1 LSVKVNRKTMKKYNI
16 CSFLDYIHLS
26 DVLSD
31 IDGEIITRPDVVWTR
46 ISAKNKIAFNT
57 DPENTDAGTILKQVV
72 SLPADVEESS
82 SLLNSKRYYI
92 IRLTIDDEIVT
103 VGSTE
108 YPAVKTYSD
117 NKIRSTITFT
127 RLSPL

>member
-1 LSVKVNRKTMKKYNI
+1 MKKNNI
-16 CSFLDYIHLS
+16 CSYLDYVHIS

-31 IDGEIITRPDVVWTR
+31 IDGEIILKSDVAWTR
-46 ISAKNKIAFNT
+46 ITAKNKITYTT
-57 DPENTDAGTILKQVV
+57 DGVDADAGTIKKDVV
-72 SLPADVEESS
+72 TLPGDVQESIS
-82 SLLNSKRYYI
+82 FLNSKRYYI

-108 YPAVKTYSD
+108 YPAVKNYSD